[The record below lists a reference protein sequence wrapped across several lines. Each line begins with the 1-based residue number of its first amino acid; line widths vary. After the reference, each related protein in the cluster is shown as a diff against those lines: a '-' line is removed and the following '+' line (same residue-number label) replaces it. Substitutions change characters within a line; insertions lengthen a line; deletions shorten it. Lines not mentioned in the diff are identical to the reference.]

1 MQMRAKCYVMSE
13 ASESQ
18 VSCDGDGAL
27 WLNATPAYAFTWL

>member
-1 MQMRAKCYVMSE
+1 MHICSIITMQMRAKCYVMSE

-27 WLNATPAYAFTWL
+27 